1 MNVFVIAACTIG
13 GVWCSLASDA
23 RTLGTIMNATGA
35 SACFSMALNSAC
47 VTFTP
52 TGSCLPF
59 KDTVPSLVAVCDG
72 AVDSVISFAMRN
84 LNVSGTLPSQIGL
97 LTALTSFAVAFCD
110 VHGTV
115 PSQLGELTN
124 LQALRLFENALS
136 GTLPAE
142 MAKMTSLR
150 DLYIDQNAF
159 SGDLSVL
166 PDELALTKNSCV
178 VQNGRSDENSCFN
191 CSSLRIPCS
200 CTARLCKATTTTTKT
215 MASSF
220 TSTSTALGTTFGTTT
235 QPTTTNVT
243 TLTVT
248 NSTTTVFPLE
258 PSETNIGA
266 IVGGAIGGAL
276 ALALLGGAI
285 AFLVC
290 RARRKQPN
298 DSKSYSVQPPSSST
312 SIYST
317 IPQSNEYDVG
327 KISSFVQE

>member
-1 MNVFVIAACTIG
+1 
-13 GVWCSLASDA
+13 
-23 RTLGTIMNATGA
+23 MNATGA

-166 PDELALTKNSCV
+166 PDELALC
-178 VQNGRSDENSCFN
+178 R
-191 CSSLRIPCS
+191 
-200 CTARLCKATTTTTKT
+200 TAVRTRTVA
-215 MASSF
+215 
-220 TSTSTALGTTFGTTT
+220 STAALFESH
-235 QPTTTNVT
+235 VVV
-243 TLTVT
+243 LH
-248 NSTTTVFPLE
+248 VFVKQQRQRQRQWRVVLLQRQRH
-258 PSETNIGA
+258 SGQ
-266 IVGGAIGGAL
+266 
-276 ALALLGGAI
+276 LLGQQ
-285 AFLVC
+285 
-290 RARRKQPN
+290 RNQPRRM
-298 DSKSYSVQPPSSST
+298 
-312 SIYST
+312 
-317 IPQSNEYDVG
+317 
-327 KISSFVQE
+327 